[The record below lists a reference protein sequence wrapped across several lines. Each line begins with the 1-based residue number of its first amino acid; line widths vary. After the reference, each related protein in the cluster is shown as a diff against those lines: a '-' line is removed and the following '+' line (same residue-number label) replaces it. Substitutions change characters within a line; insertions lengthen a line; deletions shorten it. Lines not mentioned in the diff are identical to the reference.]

1 MLILTRI
8 ILLALFESTILL
20 VITHVLFPNNAISK
34 NPKWKI
40 PLFIASYVFLQTVC
54 VLFLLHLYHSLI
66 ILLLI
71 IVLLKT
77 LGKLNIYSS
86 LVAALSFVSLVILTE
101 TVLLGLFM
109 LTMNLSMDE
118 LIQYLST
125 DYVLSSATKVF
136 QLAIVLLLTRFKL
149 QLSNKKLFSANESAI
164 VRSIT
169 QFVVLAF
176 LIMSFFYKAVK
187 PGYETTYNL
196 IVFMGIAVFIFIA
209 VKDILTRQK
218 LAHVASI
225 KGLHAEEYTTYPLEV
240 DESID
245 IISYETG
252 DLYIDRLLSL
262 KKNVARD
269 KQILFEVYVFKKIT
283 GLTFFNEDLIRILDY
298 LIDHAITQLNNT
310 GQVDKWIKIIIYREN
325 DFLGITISNNG
336 KPISQEQISHL
347 LHQAI
352 TLDSSIKALI
362 ECNGGK
368 IIADSTTE
376 ASRFTVML
384 PS

>member
-8 ILLALFESTILL
+8 ILFALFESTILL
-20 VITHVLFPNNAISK
+20 VITHILFPNNAISK

-54 VLFLLHLYHSLI
+54 VLFLLPLYHSLSI
-66 ILLLI
+66 FLLI
-71 IVLLKT
+71 IVLLKA

-86 LVAALSFVSLVILTE
+86 LVTALSFTFLLILSE
-101 TVLLGLFM
+101 TALFGLLM

-118 LIQYLST
+118 LFEYLST
-125 DYVLSSATKVF
+125 DYIIHVSFKIF
-136 QLAIVLLLTRFKL
+136 QLTIVLFLTRFKL

-187 PGYETTYNL
+187 PEYETTYNL

-325 DFLGITISNNG
+325 DFLGITVSNNG

-352 TLDSSIKALI
+352 TPDSSIKALV
-362 ECNGGK
+362 ENDGGK

>member
-34 NPKWKI
+34 NPKRKI
-40 PLFIASYVFLQTVC
+40 PLFIVSYVFLQTVC
-54 VLFLLHLYHSLI
+54 VLFLLPLYHSLSI
-66 ILLLI
+66 FLLI

-86 LVAALSFVSLVILTE
+86 LVTALSFTFLLILSE
-101 TVLLGLFM
+101 TALFGLLM
-109 LTMNLSMDE
+109 LAMNLSMDE
-118 LIQYLST
+118 LFEYLST
-125 DYVLSSATKVF
+125 DYIIHVSFKIF
-136 QLAIVLLLTRFKL
+136 QLTIVLFLTRFKL

-164 VRSIT
+164 VRLIT

-209 VKDILTRQK
+209 IKDILTRQK

-352 TLDSSIKALI
+352 TPDSSIKALI
-362 ECNGGK
+362 ENDGGK

>member
-1 MLILTRI
+1 
-8 ILLALFESTILL
+8 
-20 VITHVLFPNNAISK
+20 
-34 NPKWKI
+34 
-40 PLFIASYVFLQTVC
+40 
-54 VLFLLHLYHSLI
+54 
-66 ILLLI
+66 
-71 IVLLKT
+71 
-77 LGKLNIYSS
+77 
-86 LVAALSFVSLVILTE
+86 
-101 TVLLGLFM
+101 
-109 LTMNLSMDE
+109 MDE
-118 LIQYLST
+118 LFEYLST
-125 DYVLSSATKVF
+125 DYIIHVSFKIF
-136 QLAIVLLLTRFKL
+136 QLTIVLFLTRFKL

-164 VRSIT
+164 VRLIT

-209 VKDILTRQK
+209 IKDILTRQK

-352 TLDSSIKALI
+352 TPDSSIKALI

>member
-54 VLFLLHLYHSLI
+54 VLFLLPLYHSLI

-209 VKDILTRQK
+209 IKDILTRQK

-310 GQVDKWIKIIIYREN
+310 DQVDKWIKIIIYREN

-352 TLDSSIKALI
+352 TPDSSIKALI